1 MLTKPTL
8 LLLFL
13 LSISF
18 SQNNLAVTYKV
29 KIEDEKDL
37 FSSNTTLR
45 NYFVKAIQN
54 SPLLE
59 FKLIC
64 KKDMSKFYDST
75 IFTNLDL
82 SQKQTL
88 LSFSSYSGIIYD
100 EKKFLYKQSMIL
112 GNNIFLKKE
121 KKNDWVL
128 QNETKEINGFL
139 CYKATSTNKIVYGEK
154 VFNHPVTA
162 WYCPTLPYN
171 FGPNGYSGLP
181 GLILELQV
189 RNVVYGASKIE
200 LNSTETFKIETDKM
214 KVLNEKEFEEALNN
228 LNDF

>member
-1 MLTKPTL
+1 MLKKTTL
-8 LLLFL
+8 LLLFFV
-13 LSISF
+13 SISF

-100 EKKFLYKQSMIL
+100 EKKFLYRQSMIL

-128 QNETKEINGFL
+128 QNETKEINGFF
-139 CYKATSTNKIVYGEK
+139 CYKASSTNKIVYGEK

>member
-1 MLTKPTL
+1 MKII
-8 LLLFL
+8 LF
-13 LSISF
+13 I
-18 SQNNLAVTYKV
+18 
-29 KIEDEKDL
+29 
-37 FSSNTTLR
+37 
-45 NYFVKAIQN
+45 
-54 SPLLE
+54 
-59 FKLIC
+59 
-64 KKDMSKFYDST
+64 
-75 IFTNLDL
+75 
-82 SQKQTL
+82 L
-88 LSFSSYSGIIYD
+88 LSFVKVYSQNLYAEYKVTIFPEKEILEKDETLKSYYLNAIENAKHLNFGLICTSENSKFFNTTDSQILASIKGTDLLFAGYYGIVFD
-100 EKKFLYKQSMIL
+100 LKKKLLSQSNLL
-112 GNNIFLKKE
+112 GDNIFVE
-121 KKNDWVL
+121 KHIVNDWQL
-128 QNETKEINGFL
+128 INEKKEINGFL

>member
-1 MLTKPTL
+1 MLKKTTL
-8 LLLFL
+8 LLFFV
-13 LSISF
+13 SISF

-181 GLILELQV
+181 GLILEL
-189 RNVVYGASKIE
+189 NDGNISYVVKKINLSKNKTVIE
-200 LNSTETFKIETDKM
+200 IPKGKTMSEEEYLKKI
-214 KVLNEKEFEEALNN
+214 KERFGY
-228 LNDF
+228 

>member
-1 MLTKPTL
+1 MLKKTTL
-8 LLLFL
+8 LLFFV
-13 LSISF
+13 SISF

-64 KKDMSKFYDST
+64 KKDMSKLYDST

-100 EKKFLYKQSMIL
+100 EKNFLYKQSMIL

-200 LNSTETFKIETDKM
+200 LNSTETFKVETDKM

>member
-1 MLTKPTL
+1 MLKKTTL
-8 LLLFL
+8 LLLFFV
-13 LSISF
+13 SISF

-112 GNNIFLKKE
+112 GNNIL
-121 KKNDWVL
+121 
-128 QNETKEINGFL
+128 
-139 CYKATSTNKIVYGEK
+139 
-154 VFNHPVTA
+154 
-162 WYCPTLPYN
+162 
-171 FGPNGYSGLP
+171 
-181 GLILELQV
+181 
-189 RNVVYGASKIE
+189 
-200 LNSTETFKIETDKM
+200 
-214 KVLNEKEFEEALNN
+214 
-228 LNDF
+228 

>member
-1 MLTKPTL
+1 MKKIIC
-8 LLLFL
+8 LLLFSL
-13 LSISF
+13 NLTF
-18 SQNNLAVTYKV
+18 SQNSTTVYYKV

-37 FSSNTTLR
+37 FSTNATLR
-45 NYFVKAIQN
+45 SFFEKAIKN
-54 SPLLE
+54 STLLD

-64 KKDMSKFYDST
+64 KEESSRFYDTS
-75 IFTNLDL
+75 NLLDL
-82 SQKQTL
+82 DFTHKQTL
-88 LSFSSYSGIIYD
+88 FSFSSYSGEIYQKGD
-100 EKKFLYKQSMIL
+100 TIYSYSNLL
-112 GNNIFLKKE
+112 GNNIFLKKGI
-121 KKNDWVL
+121 NSDWSL

-139 CYKATSTNKIVYGEK
+139 CYKASSINKIVYGEK
-154 VFNHPVTA
+154 VFNHPVVA

-200 LNSTETFKIETDKM
+200 LNSTETFKIETNKM
-214 KVLNEKEFEEALNN
+214 KILNEKEFEEALNK